1 MEDQVLTRLKR
12 LQALAST
19 GRHYATD
26 PFDTERYEEIDALAR
41 ELMGQVLGVS
51 ALPDLPVPA
60 EGYATP
66 KLEVRGAVF
75 SEGRILLIQ
84 ERQDGKWSMPG
95 GFCDVGLSAAENIE
109 KEIWEESCLRVRATR
124 LIQLWHK
131 AKGPYP
137 PDHRD
142 FYKIGFLC
150 KSLDASLPKAGAEA
164 MDIGY
169 FSLEDL
175 PPLSAGRMARR
186 DIESAFAHAALAAS
200 EAEFDRTG

>member
-1 MEDQVLTRLKR
+1 MEDLVLTRLKR

-26 PFDTERYEEIDALAR
+26 AFDVERYEEIDALAR
-41 ELMGQVLGVS
+41 ALMGE
-51 ALPDLPVPA
+51 ALNLEDLTGLPA
-60 EGYATP
+60 PQEGYATP

-75 SEGRILLIQ
+75 SEGKILLIQ
-84 ERQDGKWSMPG
+84 ERQDGKWAMPG

-109 KEIWEESCLRVRATR
+109 KEIWEEACLRVRAQR

-137 PDHRD
+137 SDHRD

-150 KSLDASLPKAGAEA
+150 EPLDFATPKAGAEA

-169 FSLEDL
+169 FTLENL
-175 PPLSAGRMARR
+175 PPLSAGRIARR